1 MLHLL
6 FKCLP
11 IVWKNLTSES
21 TGITKRGEYSSKQLL
36 GPKVSSYVPGLL
48 CTHFFSFFITSPGI
62 VMISDSIER

>member
-11 IVWKNLTSES
+11 IVWKNLTLES
-21 TGITKRGEYSSKQLL
+21 TGITKRGEYSSKQL

-48 CTHFFSFFITSPGI
+48 CMHFFSFLTTSPGI